1 MRLNILTDVAPFQ
14 KVMLAD
20 VLLTTAH
27 VNTSPPILIIVG
39 IVFEVRVGSIAS
51 HAVFAGLRH
60 C

>member
-1 MRLNILTDVAPFQ
+1 MRLDILTNVAPFQ

-27 VNTSPPILIIVG
+27 VDASLPILIIVG
-39 IVFEVRVGSIAS
+39 LMFKVRVGSIAG

>member
-1 MRLNILTDVAPFQ
+1 MRLNILADVAPFQ

-27 VNTSPPILIIVG
+27 VDTRPLILIIVG
-39 IVFEVRVGSIAS
+39 VMFEVRVGSIAG